1 MRSNALCRPL
11 MSTAQSTRLTQWN
24 RMDLALPPH
33 MDEFAIEG
41 FIGREVEGEV
51 YERSGPATSSG
62 GGASRTSS
70 LARDAPVSISP
81 GKIDATKKCPQ
92 RKSSVRR

>member
-1 MRSNALCRPL
+1 

-33 MDEFAIEG
+33 IDEFAIEE

-51 YERSGPATSSG
+51 
-62 GGASRTSS
+62 
-70 LARDAPVSISP
+70 
-81 GKIDATKKCPQ
+81 
-92 RKSSVRR
+92 